1 MYYIKNYTGFSD
13 YLQLIMLS
21 WFISYLVGLVHVLQ
35 VLKEKINVKNTSEK
49 KWPFTYV
56 LYSVLQFNHHLYV
69 NEYSCLIV
77 LLQWREINLTY
88 PPSSEYLCP
97 KARMSEARPLPSH
110 TTTGTGGVSLRYSS
124 TIEITLGPPST
135 IKATTGTPCPIPA
148 EKAETLVRK
157 GGMCATVGVA
167 VPRKTNQKD

>member
-1 MYYIKNYTGFSD
+1 MG
-13 YLQLIMLS
+13 
-21 WFISYLVGLVHVLQ
+21 
-35 VLKEKINVKNTSEK
+35 KILPK
-49 KWPFTYV
+49 KWAFTDA
-56 LYSVLQFNHHLYV
+56 LYSVLQFNHHHLYV

-77 LLQWREINLTY
+77 LLEWIEINLTY

-124 TIEITLGPPST
+124 TIEITLGPPSN

-148 EKAETLVRK
+148 DKAEMLLQGKPRLKMKGTFFSPLLVL
-157 GGMCATVGVA
+157 MS
-167 VPRKTNQKD
+167 KDN